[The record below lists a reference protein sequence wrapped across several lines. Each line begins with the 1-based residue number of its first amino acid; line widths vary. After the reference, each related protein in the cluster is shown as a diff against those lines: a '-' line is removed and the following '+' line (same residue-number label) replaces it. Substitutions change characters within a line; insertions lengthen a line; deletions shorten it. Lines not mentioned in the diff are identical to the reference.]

1 MRKLRATSSPVHD
14 LTSPAQSPVW
24 TASRRSAVDARAGM
38 SVTYA
43 NDKTTAAE
51 TALSSS
57 HPHPSRHEG
66 GTSA

>member
-1 MRKLRATSSPVHD
+1 MKKLRATSSAVHD
-14 LTSPAQSPVW
+14 LPSSEQSPVW

-57 HPHPSRHEG
+57 HAQPSRHEG
-66 GTSA
+66 GAGS

>member
-1 MRKLRATSSPVHD
+1 MKKLRATSAAVRD
-14 LTSPAQSPVW
+14 LPYSEPSPVW

-43 NDKTTAAE
+43 RDKSIAAE

-57 HPHPSRHEG
+57 HVQPSRHEG
-66 GTSA
+66 GAGS